1 LKVQK
6 SPSHTVVWFFKLKKK
21 GAAVVELKKLKDPY
35 VNRLFDAILLL
46 ENRDDCYRFF
56 EDICTIGEVQSMSQR
71 LQVAEMLKEG
81 RTYTDIAQT
90 TGASTATISRVKRFL
105 NYGANG
111 YNIILERL
119 AKTNQQED

>member
-1 LKVQK
+1 M
-6 SPSHTVVWFFKLKKK
+6 
-21 GAAVVELKKLKDPY
+21 ELKKLKDPY

-46 ENRDDCYRFF
+46 ENREECYRFF
-56 EDICTIGEVQSMSQR
+56 EDICTIGEVQSMAQR

-81 RTYTDIAQT
+81 RTYTDIAQA

>member
-1 LKVQK
+1 M
-6 SPSHTVVWFFKLKKK
+6 
-21 GAAVVELKKLKDPY
+21 ELKKLKDPY

-56 EDICTIGEVQSMSQR
+56 EDICTIGEVQSMAQR

>member
-1 LKVQK
+1 M
-6 SPSHTVVWFFKLKKK
+6 
-21 GAAVVELKKLKDPY
+21 ELKKLKDPY

-46 ENRDDCYRFF
+46 EDREDCYRFF
-56 EDICTIGEVQSMSQR
+56 EDICTIGEIQSMAQR

-81 RTYTDIAQT
+81 RTYTDIAQA

>member
-1 LKVQK
+1 M
-6 SPSHTVVWFFKLKKK
+6 
-21 GAAVVELKKLKDPY
+21 ELKKLKDPY

-46 ENRDDCYRFF
+46 ENREECYRFF
-56 EDICTIGEVQSMSQR
+56 EDICTIGEVQSMAQR

-81 RTYTDIAQT
+81 RTYTDIAQA

-111 YNIILERL
+111 YNIIIERL

>member
-1 LKVQK
+1 M
-6 SPSHTVVWFFKLKKK
+6 
-21 GAAVVELKKLKDPY
+21 ELKKLKDPY

-46 ENRDDCYRFF
+46 KNREDCYRFF
-56 EDICTIGEVQSMSQR
+56 EDICTIGEVQSMAQR

-81 RTYTDIAQT
+81 RTYTDIAQA

-111 YNIILERL
+111 YNIIIERL